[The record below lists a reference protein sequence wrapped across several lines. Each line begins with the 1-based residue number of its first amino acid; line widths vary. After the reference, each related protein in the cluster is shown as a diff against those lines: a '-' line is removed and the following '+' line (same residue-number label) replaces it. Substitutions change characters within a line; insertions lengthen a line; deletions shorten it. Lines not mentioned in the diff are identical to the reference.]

1 MRRVLIQWVAV
12 GLLATA
18 PGTPAAAQE
27 PSLPAVLARA
37 AAYVADFHRQLSSI
51 VAEEKY
57 VQSFFPSS
65 VRGATGPVYRAATG
79 PGYRTL
85 KSDLLLLKPTGTDG
99 WMAFRDVFEVDGDA
113 VRDREERIAHLFLE
127 RSPSGDALIRRIL
140 EESARYNIGDIRRN
154 VNTPVYPL
162 LFLEAANHFRFK
174 FKRTKERT
182 PRTEPANP
190 SPDGAFRVSTEVWV
204 IAYEETEAGTMI
216 KTDGQKDLPAKG
228 RFWIEPATGR
238 VLMSE
243 LVAQNRRLRATID
256 VSYQS
261 EPLLGL
267 LVPIEMREWYDNL
280 RTGSH
285 IEAVATYGRFRQFQV
300 STDQTF
306 LLKR

>member
-1 MRRVLIQWVAV
+1 MQRVLIQWVAA
-12 GLLATA
+12 ATVA
-18 PGTPAAAQE
+18 ATTGWPASAADV
-27 PSLPAVLARA
+27 SLQAVLARA
-37 AAYVADFHRQLSSI
+37 AVYVADFHRQLSSI

-57 VQSFFPSS
+57 VQNWFQTRMALRPPP
-65 VRGATGPVYRAATG
+65 GPIHRE
-79 PGYRTL
+79 L
-85 KSDLLLLKPTGTDG
+85 MSDLLLLKPAGEEA
-99 WMAFRDVFEVDGDA
+99 WMAFRDVFEVDGA
-113 VRDREERIAHLFLE
+113 PVRDRQERLAHLFLD

-140 EESARYNIGDIRRN
+140 DESSRYNIGDIRRN

-162 LFLEAANHFRFK
+162 LFLEAENQFRFK
-174 FKRTKERT
+174 FKLTKERT
-182 PRTEPANP
+182 PKTEPANA
-190 SPDGAFRVSTEVWV
+190 SGGGAFRVSTEVWA
-204 IAYEETEAGTMI
+204 IAYEEKEAGTMI
-216 KTDGQKDLPAKG
+216 KTDGRRDLPAKG

-285 IEAVATYGRFRQFQV
+285 IEAVATYGRFRQFHV